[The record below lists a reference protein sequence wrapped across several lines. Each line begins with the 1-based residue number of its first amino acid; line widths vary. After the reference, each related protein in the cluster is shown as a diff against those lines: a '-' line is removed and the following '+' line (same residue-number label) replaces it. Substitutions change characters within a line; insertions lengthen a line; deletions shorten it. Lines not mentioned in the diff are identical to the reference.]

1 MPQFAKP
8 EWKKVSEDL
17 FVLDMMYTVDID
29 QINKYCEQFA
39 LPSYCGVLNERCY
52 YFG

>member
-1 MPQFAKP
+1 MNAELAKP

-29 QINKYCEQFA
+29 
-39 LPSYCGVLNERCY
+39 
-52 YFG
+52 